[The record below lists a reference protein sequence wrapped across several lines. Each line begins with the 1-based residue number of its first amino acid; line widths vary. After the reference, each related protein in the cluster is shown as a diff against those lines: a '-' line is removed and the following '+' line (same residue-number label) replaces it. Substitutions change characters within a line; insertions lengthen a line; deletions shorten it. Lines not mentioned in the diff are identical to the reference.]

1 MKAFVAKT
9 ALACS
14 IAAASL
20 FGASAQAAVFPDFT
34 VDPVGITIDNFTAD
48 KITGNYVEI
57 ATFNGDM
64 TFDVSL
70 LWTAGQFAASDGNTT
85 LAAFQSGLGA
95 TYQMYALYKASGT
108 VTTDGVKT
116 TFTFAPG
123 TGSLQM
129 FLDTQLDTNLLS
141 GITQPGSGTGNFTI
155 AGAGNDTLIATGDP
169 LAGQGTLDPTL
180 STCTNGAG
188 GQGINCGSFGSTTSF
203 ALTDAG
209 KLFFV
214 APDPFFNLSFQSGQ
228 LNNFSPTATQV
239 INGSLDVTF
248 GTAVPE
254 PGSIALL
261 GMGLLGL
268 GMARRRKQK

>member
-14 IAAASL
+14 LAAASL

-34 VDPVGITIDNFTAD
+34 VDPINTNQANFIAD
-48 KITGNYVEI
+48 KITGNYVEV
-57 ATFNGDM
+57 ATFNGDG

-70 LWTAGQFAASDGNTT
+70 LWTAGQFAANDGSTT
-85 LAAFQSGLGA
+85 LTANRTGLSA

-108 VTTDGVKT
+108 VAVDGFKT
-116 TFTFAPG
+116 TFNFTSG

-129 FLDTQLDTNLLS
+129 FLDTQFDTDLET
-141 GITQPGSGTGNFTI
+141 GITQPGTGSGNFVI
-155 AGAGNDTLIATGDP
+155 AGAGNDTVIANGEA

-180 STCTNGAG
+180 STCTNGGG

-203 ALTDAG
+203 ELTNAG

-214 APDPFFNLSFQSGQ
+214 APNPFFNLSFQSGQ
-228 LNNFSPTATQV
+228 LNNFTPAGTQI

-248 GTAVPE
+248 GNAVPE

-268 GMARRRKQK
+268 GMARRRKQ

>member
-14 IAAASL
+14 LAAASL

-34 VDPVGITIDNFTAD
+34 VDPINTAQANFVAD
-48 KITGNYVEI
+48 KITGNYVEV
-57 ATFNGDM
+57 ATFNGDG

-70 LWTAGQFAASDGNTT
+70 LWTAGQFASNDGSTT
-85 LAAFQSGLGA
+85 LTSFRTGLGS

-108 VTTDGVKT
+108 VSTDGFKT
-116 TFTFAPG
+116 TFNFTSG
-123 TGSLQM
+123 TGTLQM
-129 FLDTQLDTNLLS
+129 FLDTQFDTDLEN
-141 GITQPGSGTGNFTI
+141 GITQPGSGSGNFAI
-155 AGAGNDTLIATGDP
+155 VGAGNDTVIATGEA

-188 GQGINCGSFGSTTSF
+188 GSGINCGSFGSTTSF
-203 ALTDAG
+203 DLTAAG

-214 APDPFFNLSFQSGQ
+214 APSPFFNLSFQSGQ
-228 LNNFSPTATQV
+228 LNNFDPSGTQV

-248 GTAVPE
+248 GNAVPE

-268 GMARRRKQK
+268 GMARRRKQQ